1 MNIDNYTDDEI
12 IKELNEAKANHAY
25 YETRDKRLKS
35 VKRELLWYNAIIK
48 RDEFELKRRGV
59 VYA

>member
-1 MNIDNYTDDEI
+1 MNIDNYTNDEI
-12 IKELNEAKANHAY
+12 VEELKKAREEKAY
-25 YETRDKRLKS
+25 YETQDKRLKS

-48 RDEFELKRRGV
+48 RDEFELNRRGV

>member
-12 IKELNEAKANHAY
+12 IKELGEAKENKAY
-25 YETRDKRLKS
+25 YERQDKRLKS
-35 VKRELLWYNAIIK
+35 VKRELLWYNAIIS
-48 RDEFELKRRGV
+48 RDEYELKRRGV

>member
-12 IKELNEAKANHAY
+12 VKELKEAYDNMAY
-25 YETRDKRLKS
+25 YQMQDKRLKS
-35 VKRELLWYNAIIK
+35 VKREILWYNAIIK
-48 RDEFELKRRGV
+48 RDEFELNRRGV

>member
-12 IKELNEAKANHAY
+12 IKELNEAKANQAY
-25 YETRDKRLKS
+25 YETQDKRFKS

>member
-12 IKELNEAKANHAY
+12 IKELKEAKANKAY
-25 YETRDKRLKS
+25 YETQDKRLKS
-35 VKRELLWYNAIIK
+35 VKYELFWANNIIT
-48 RDEFELKRRGV
+48 RDEHELKRRGV

>member
-1 MNIDNYTDDEI
+1 MNIDNYTNDEI
-12 IKELNEAKANHAY
+12 VEELKKAREEKAY
-25 YETRDKRLKS
+25 YQAQDKRLKS
-35 VKRELLWYNAIIK
+35 VKREILWYNAIIK